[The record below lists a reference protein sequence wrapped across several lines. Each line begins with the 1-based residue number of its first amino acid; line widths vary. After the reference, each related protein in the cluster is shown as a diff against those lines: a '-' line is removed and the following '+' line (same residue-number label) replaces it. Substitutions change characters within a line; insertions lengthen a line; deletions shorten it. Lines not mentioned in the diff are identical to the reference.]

1 MKIRLD
7 VAKIKKRRAQKSN
20 KLEKSI
26 RQKINSVEVTERL
39 SKDTHAAQTSVV
51 SNQLHAA
58 PSIRLLAE
66 NSRKVQE
73 ENTVIDE
80 YRCEPHFNPDDD
92 NLFSDDESSHN
103 DAIAESL
110 NSEYYASTVDEE
122 EISPS
127 IPANIHTHSN
137 HVVGTPDL
145 LNNNTIDEDRDFI
158 EDFIQH
164 IDPDANDPFD
174 PRSFDESKM
183 KFVEPKVPSFTN
195 LCNHELAQIDL
206 LRILTRSGCS
216 LNMFDKIM
224 KWVQYYSPKRT
235 VGNIWTDYPIY
246 NRETFIHTLSTKFQT
261 QKHKP
266 EIREVQFDYDGR
278 KASIPTF
285 SFTEEVM
292 SILND
297 PILMSEENI
306 IDGYDILTGKCGEDF
321 WVSQSIDTTIANK
334 IPIPTD
340 PNRKISDISTSYLH
354 QASVDRFCTE
364 PHHMPVPI
372 KIFYDKAN
380 LDQKGGLAVAP
391 VLFSL
396 GFLKTE
402 ILHQSFSWRILSYIP
417 NLEIGQGRSN
427 TKGADEKQREHH
439 KVLAEALKEFQEV
452 CNSGGFKTVIRGK
465 TVVLKIFISY
475 IIGDTAGHN
484 DMICVCTF
492 KKTQA
497 CLVVTISVHKTS
509 SQSLE
514 HTS

>member
-1 MKIRLD
+1 
-7 VAKIKKRRAQKSN
+7 
-20 KLEKSI
+20 
-26 RQKINSVEVTERL
+26 
-39 SKDTHAAQTSVV
+39 
-51 SNQLHAA
+51 
-58 PSIRLLAE
+58 
-66 NSRKVQE
+66 
-73 ENTVIDE
+73 
-80 YRCEPHFNPDDD
+80 
-92 NLFSDDESSHN
+92 
-103 DAIAESL
+103 
-110 NSEYYASTVDEE
+110 
-122 EISPS
+122 
-127 IPANIHTHSN
+127 
-137 HVVGTPDL
+137 
-145 LNNNTIDEDRDFI
+145 
-158 EDFIQH
+158 
-164 IDPDANDPFD
+164 
-174 PRSFDESKM
+174 
-183 KFVEPKVPSFTN
+183 
-195 LCNHELAQIDL
+195 
-206 LRILTRSGCS
+206 
-216 LNMFDKIM
+216 MFDKIM
-224 KWVQYYSPKRT
+224 KWVQHYSRKRT

-278 KASIPTF
+278 KASIPNF

-306 IDGYDILTGKCGEDF
+306 IDGYDIFTGKCGEDF

-452 CNSGGFKTVIRGK
+452 CNSGGFKTVIRGR
-465 TVVLKIFISY
+465 TVVLKFFILY

-484 DMICVCTF
+484 DLCLHFQKNTSMPCRDDQCPQNELSKFGTHRSKPITMRDIVNTGGREEMLRLLSQRYRVKNALYLLPFADRIMGVHGCTPCG
-492 KKTQA
+492 KPYM
-497 CLVVTISVHKTS
+497 
-509 SQSLE
+509 SL
-514 HTS
+514 TKAFSNILLSPYMT